1 VKYVTLLILKGVGK
15 VKTVLQVLTIGLMAL
30 GGMVNAASIGVN
42 LGSNE
47 TSLAAGDSAG
57 VVAQTNWNNAA
68 NASGS
73 LSNIKNDAGTT
84 TTLDVSWTA
93 PGTWRVVA
101 NGTATSDAKL
111 MYGYIDAQWSDQPAI
126 VTLSQIPYAM
136 YDVYVYLGS
145 NNEGHTGRVIE
156 GTTTY
161 WFTNGA
167 NNPGGDGFQT
177 ADYVR
182 ATTTVDVLP
191 YATANYA
198 VFAGRTSSSVTVTVR
213 KGSENEGI
221 FAVHVVAVSP
231 AMAYNPG
238 PANVA
243 TSVSLT
249 ADLSWA
255 TGLGA
260 VWHDVYFGT
269 SQAAVTAAS
278 RLAGDINGSGSV
290 GIGDITVLAQQWL
303 GAPTEPY
310 ADLDGD
316 DDVSMTDF
324 AVVSAEWLDSAD
336 SVYKGSQSGTTYE
349 PGTLAESTTYYWRI
363 DEVVAGVTTTGA
375 VWSFTTGTLQ
385 ASNPSP
391 ANGATS
397 IYVNANLSWSAG
409 AGATSRNVYF
419 GTSSPGAFQGN
430 RTTTSFDL
438 GTMALATT
446 YYWRIDEIASGVT
459 TTGQV
464 WSFITDTE
472 AVINIM
478 PLGDSI
484 TAGWYRYHLW
494 VLLTNGGYGNVNF
507 VGSLTSSDS
516 MTYDQN
522 HEGHWG
528 WADNQIADNIY
539 GWLQLNPPD
548 IILLHI
554 GTNALDTN
562 PADVQNILNIIDQY
576 ETNYSTHI
584 TVLLARI
591 INRNPYSST
600 TTTFNN
606 NVVSMAQARIN
617 NGDDIIIVNMETG
630 AGINYSTDMW
640 DDVHPND
647 VGYQKMAA
655 LWYSTLQG
663 VLP

>member
-1 VKYVTLLILKGVGK
+1 MKKLLLVSLL
-15 VKTVLQVLTIGLMAL
+15 VLGFAGIA
-30 GGMVNAASIGVN
+30 NAVMHSVGVN
-42 LGSNE
+42 LGSNRQSLN
-47 TSLAAGDSAG
+47 TSDVAG
-57 VVAQTNWNNAA
+57 VVAQDNWNNAGGS
-68 NASGS
+68 SGS
-73 LSNIKNDAGTT
+73 LSNMKNDDGVVTT
-84 TTLDVSWTA
+84 ADVSWTVNGG
-93 PGTWRVVA
+93 GTWEVTA

-111 MYGYIDAQWSDQPAI
+111 MYGYIDPASDSRTSS
-126 VTLSQIPYAM
+126 VSLSQIPYSK
-136 YDVYVYLGS
+136 YSVYVYFGGDNTGARGS
-145 NNEGHTGRVIE
+145 ITN

-161 WFTNGA
+161 KFTNGA

-177 ADYVR
+177 ADYAR
-182 ATTTVDVLP
+182 TTDTGSTYP
-191 YATANYA
+191 TANYA
-198 VFAGRTSSSVTVTVR
+198 VFEGLTSSSVTASLIPVDS
-213 KGSENEGI
+213 GGDSWNGI
-221 FAVHVVAVSP
+221 FAVQIVEVNS
-231 AMAYNPG
+231 AMASNPG
-238 PANVA
+238 PANGS

-290 GIGDITVLAQQWL
+290 GIEDITVLAQQWL
-303 GAPTEPY
+303 GTPAEPY
-310 ADLDGD
+310 ADLNDD
-316 DDVSMTDF
+316 DDVNLADF
-324 AVVSAEWLDSAD
+324 AVVSAYWLDSAD
-336 SVYKGSQSGTTYE
+336 AVYKGSQSGTTYE

-375 VWSFTTGTLQ
+375 VWSFTTGTLR

-409 AGATSRNVYF
+409 VGATSRNVYF

-430 RTTTSFDL
+430 RTTTSFDP
-438 GTMALATT
+438 GTMVLSTT

-459 TTGQV
+459 TTGAV
-464 WSFITDTE
+464 WSFTTDTE
-472 AVINIM
+472 AVVNIM

-516 MTYDQN
+516 MTYDQD

-539 GWLQLNPPD
+539 VWLQLNPPD

-554 GTNALDTN
+554 GTNALDTS

-576 ETNYSTHI
+576 ENNYSTHI

-606 NVVSMAQARIN
+606 NVVAMANARISG
-617 NGDDIIIVNMETG
+617 GDDIIIVNMETG

-663 VLP
+663 ILP

>member
-1 VKYVTLLILKGVGK
+1 MKK
-15 VKTVLQVLTIGLMAL
+15 VLRVLTIGLMAL
-30 GGMVNAASIGVN
+30 GGIVDAASIGVN

-47 TSLAAGDSAG
+47 MSLATSNVAG
-57 VVAQTNWNNAA
+57 VAAQSNWNNAPGS
-68 NASGS
+68 SGS
-73 LSNIKNDAGTT
+73 LSNLNNDSGTA
-84 TTLDVSWTA
+84 TTLDVSWTVNGG
-93 PGTWRVVA
+93 GTWRVSA

-111 MYGYIDAQWSDQPAI
+111 MYGYIDPANDSRTSS
-126 VTLSQIPYAM
+126 VSLSQVPYSA
-136 YDVYVYLGS
+136 YNVYVYFGS
-145 NNEGHTGRVIE
+145 NNTGARGSITN
-156 GTTTY
+156 GTITY
-161 WFTNGA
+161 KFTNGA
-167 NNPGGDGFQT
+167 NNPGGNGFQT
-177 ADYVR
+177 SDYAR
-182 ATTTVDVLP
+182 TTDTGSTYP
-191 YATANYA
+191 TANYA
-198 VFAGRTSSSVTVTVR
+198 VFEGLTSSSVTVSLIPVDSGTD
-213 KGSENEGI
+213 SWNGI
-221 FAVHVVAVSP
+221 FAVQVVAVNP

-375 VWSFTTGTLQ
+375 VWNFTTGTLR

-397 IYVNANLSWSAG
+397 VYVNANLSWSAG

-430 RTTTSFDL
+430 RTTTSFDP

-459 TTGQV
+459 TTGAV
-464 WSFITDTE
+464 WSFTTDTE
-472 AVINIM
+472 AVVNIM

-606 NVVSMAQARIN
+606 NVVAMANARISG
-617 NGDDIIIVNMETG
+617 GDDIIIVNMETG